1 MGDNEMATEAYILFS
16 QCSEKSNEL
25 SGAAEGL
32 IEAAYLTK
40 EIAKSVEFL
49 LQADN
54 FFKEGG

>member
-1 MGDNEMATEAYILFS
+1 MATEAYILFS